1 MNSILKLIRNM
12 KKIKHINEQKN
23 RCDSCNN
30 KFIYTSKCVK
40 CDKTTCGA
48 SARQGYCD
56 ETFLC
61 FKCENNFCYTCE
73 KMFIVIDCIYCKPC
87 AIKLQIDTY

>member
-1 MNSILKLIRNM
+1 M

-23 RCDSCNN
+23 RCDYCYN

-48 SARQGYCD
+48 LARQGGRNI
-56 ETFLC
+56 FV
-61 FKCENNFCYTCE
+61 FKMS
-73 KMFIVIDCIYCKPC
+73 K
-87 AIKLQIDTY
+87 